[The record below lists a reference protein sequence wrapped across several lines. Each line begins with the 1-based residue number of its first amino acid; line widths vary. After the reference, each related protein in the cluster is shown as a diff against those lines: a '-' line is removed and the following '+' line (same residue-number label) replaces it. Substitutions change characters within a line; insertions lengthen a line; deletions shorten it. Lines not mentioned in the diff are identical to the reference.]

1 MKKIYILTFCL
12 LTTFLVS
19 AQRESSFG
27 ISTHFGTFSLGKT
40 ETVASEYENNA
51 FKLSRGMTMRQSIYF
66 QKYISPNFGFST
78 AIGMHFSDYS
88 LDSKHNYSYQ
98 EFISRIDKNLR
109 VLEYGIFLP
118 IKAHFK
124 INTNWPTLSVGI
136 IPSYNLK
143 TISNESSE
151 LFYSIDIE
159 NCFGYYEKFPTESR
173 FQMLYT
179 STIQYR
185 LKTGTTFGVE
195 YTTSPKKNTFESF
208 SQVFSENRNE
218 TLKATNRYGLF
229 MNNFG
234 VFVAQE
240 LWHR

>member
-1 MKKIYILTFCL
+1 
-12 LTTFLVS
+12 LVS
-19 AQRESSFG
+19 AQKESSFG
-27 ISTHFGTFSLGKT
+27 ISTHFGTFSLGST
-40 ETVASEYENNA
+40 ETMSSEYENNT
-51 FKLSRGMTMRQSIYF
+51 FKLSRGMTIRQSIYF
-66 QKYISPNFGFST
+66 QKYFSPNFGFST

-124 INTNWPTLSVGI
+124 MNTKWPTLSVGI

-143 TISNESSE
+143 TISNESSKS
-151 LFYSIDIE
+151 FYSFETD
-159 NCFGYYEKFPTESR
+159 NCFGFYERFPNESR

-185 LKTGTTFGVE
+185 LGTGTTFGLE
-195 YTTSPKKNTFESF
+195 YTTSPKKNTFENYSH
-208 SQVFSENRNE
+208 VFSEHRNE
-218 TLKATNRYGLF
+218 TLKATKRYGLF
-229 MNNFG
+229 MNSVG

-240 LWHR
+240 LKL